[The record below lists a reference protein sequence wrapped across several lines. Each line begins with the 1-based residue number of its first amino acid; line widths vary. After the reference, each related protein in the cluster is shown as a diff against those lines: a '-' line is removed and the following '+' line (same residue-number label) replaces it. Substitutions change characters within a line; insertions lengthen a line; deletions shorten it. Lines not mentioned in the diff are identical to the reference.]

1 MSGRSKG
8 EIEGEISKLIVQFEK
23 EFMGR
28 GPSEV
33 RTYVVEDMV
42 LVRLKGVLTKAEQK
56 LISGQDG
63 TELIKKL
70 RATLLENTKEPLYE
84 GIKSVTN
91 LDVIT
96 FHTDI
101 STTSGEKVI
110 IFTLSEDL
118 EKKLKRA

>member
-1 MSGRSKG
+1 MNGRSKG
-8 EIEGEISKLIVQFEK
+8 EIEGEVSKLIVQFEK
-23 EFMGR
+23 EYMGR

-33 RTYVVEDMV
+33 RTHVVEDMV
-42 LVRLKGVLTKAEQK
+42 LVRLKGVLTRAEQK

-84 GIKSVTN
+84 GIKSITN
-91 LDVIT
+91 LEVIT

-101 STTSGEKVI
+101 STVSGEKVI
-110 IFTLSEDL
+110 IFTLSDDL
-118 EKKLKRA
+118 EKKLRKF